1 MRKCGLSDNDIQS
14 IKHDNAQHF
23 DEQHYQ
29 MLKTLRDR
37 NGVVAAF
44 NKIFAGLQEM
54 KLNGIYE
61 NLINELKSKDL
72 IIKET
77 ED

>member
-1 MRKCGLSDNDIQS
+1 MRKCGLSHNDIRS
-14 IKHDNAQHF
+14 IEHDYAQHF

-29 MLKTLRDR
+29 MLRTLRDR
-37 NGVVAAF
+37 NGVVVAF
-44 NKIFAGLQEM
+44 DKIFAGLQEM
-54 KLNGIYE
+54 DLNGIYE